1 MKKPTEKSER
11 HRKSLKTVA
20 KSLRQRFALI
30 ATKSLSRQA
39 TDRCSVPKSAAIKQ
53 GKTKRKQTE
62 KQNEEI
68 TITDSV
74 YVLRAA
80 IPIGLHTAN
89 RNSAPKN
96 VKG

>member
-1 MKKPTEKSER
+1 MSTNIDNII
-11 HRKSLKTVA
+11 
-20 KSLRQRFALI
+20 I

-74 YVLRAA
+74 YVLCAA

>member
-1 MKKPTEKSER
+1 MKKPTGKAKAQKIAENGGEIV
-11 HRKSLKTVA
+11 KTKVCPHCN
-20 KSLRQRFALI
+20 KEFIPTSNRQVFCSKECCYQA
-30 ATKSLSRQA
+30 RQ
-39 TDRCSVPKSAAIKQ
+39 D
-53 GKTKRKQTE
+53 KRKQTE

-74 YVLRAA
+74 YVLCVA

-96 VKG
+96 AKG

>member
-1 MKKPTEKSER
+1 MKKPIERSER
-11 HRKSLKTVA
+11 QKNLLKTVA
-20 KSLRQRFALI
+20 KSSKQRYVLI
-30 ATKSLSRQA
+30 VGKSLPLQA
-39 TDRCSVPKSAAIKQ
+39 TDRFSVQKSVAIKQ
-53 GKTKRKQTE
+53 GKTKRKPTE
-62 KQNEEI
+62 KQNGEI

-74 YVLRAA
+74 NVLCVE

>member
-1 MKKPTEKSER
+1 MKKPTERNEKR
-11 HRKSLKTVA
+11 RKSLKTVA
-20 KSLRQRFALI
+20 RSSRQRFVLI
-30 ATKSLSRQA
+30 VIKSLSQQA
-39 TDRCSVPKSAAIKQ
+39 IDRCSVQKSVAIKQ
-53 GKTKRKQTE
+53 DKTERKPTE

-74 YVLRAA
+74 NVLCVE

>member
-1 MKKPTEKSER
+1 M
-11 HRKSLKTVA
+11 KSLG
-20 KSLRQRFALI
+20 QRSVLI
-30 ATKSLSRQA
+30 ATKRLPRQV
-39 TDRCSVPKSAAIKQ
+39 TDRFSVQKSVAIKQ
-53 GKTKRKQTE
+53 DKTERKPTE

-74 YVLRAA
+74 NVLCVA

-96 VKG
+96 AKG